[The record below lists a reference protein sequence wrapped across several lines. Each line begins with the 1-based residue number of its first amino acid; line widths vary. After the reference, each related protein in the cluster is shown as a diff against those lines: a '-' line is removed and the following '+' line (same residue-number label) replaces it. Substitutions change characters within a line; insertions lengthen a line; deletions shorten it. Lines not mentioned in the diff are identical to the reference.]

1 LEQLS
6 ANRSVY
12 ETTHRFA
19 LGDYIVEVIL
29 ETSNIVAS
37 VGIIPVTLKGHSDLI
52 VSEGDVVDSG
62 RGDLHFKE

>member
-1 LEQLS
+1 LS
-6 ANRSVY
+6 ANRGVDES
-12 ETTHRFA
+12 TDRFA

-52 VSEGDVVDSG
+52 ISEGDVVDSG
-62 RGDLHFKE
+62 GSDLHFKE